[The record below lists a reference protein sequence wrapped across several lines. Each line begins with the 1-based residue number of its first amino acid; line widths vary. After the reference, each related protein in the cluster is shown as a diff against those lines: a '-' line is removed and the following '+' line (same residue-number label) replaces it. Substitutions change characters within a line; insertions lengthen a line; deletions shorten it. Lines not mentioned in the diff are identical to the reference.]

1 MATSVLTVV
10 SDFKNATVLMRPRA
24 RGDLLRLL
32 PARRQATARVR
43 AAFALTISGG
53 SVLCG
58 AMAKPGTLRSS
69 TIIEERRHEHQA

>member
-1 MATSVLTVV
+1 MSISVLLAIDAAKQLDDRVC
-10 SDFKNATVLMRPRA
+10 RPA
-24 RGDLLRLL
+24 IVWRLCT
-32 PARRQATARVR
+32 ATARVR

-53 SVLCG
+53 SVLCA

>member
-1 MATSVLTVV
+1 MKGDELRT
-10 SDFKNATVLMRPRA
+10 K
-24 RGDLLRLL
+24 RGRRSNSTICEYRLAIVWRL
-32 PARRQATARVR
+32 CTATARVK
-43 AAFALTISGG
+43 AAFGLTISGG